1 MYKLELL
8 TSQFSHFA
16 DGDLEKTISDL
27 SITAVVAGAVA
38 LVLLVGLAVFMNKR
52 WPGFKPILFSLIVII
67 TLGTTFTISGGTI
80 YLNLNSATG
89 GPVHWHTD
97 FEIWACNNELE
108 LRDPHGALSNKIG
121 TPTLHEHNDK
131 RIHLEGVPVELPHD
145 ASLGKFMNVV
155 GGEIADSSLVIPL
168 NDDKYFEG
176 HHEEV
181 DGDGSATPAPE
192 DVQPYILT
200 GKDGKYA
207 KFVNGDTCGEQPAEV
222 QVFVYRYNQQDKT
235 YKQTKID
242 HPANYELSHHSDVPP
257 SDCVIIEFAPQKD
270 HTNKLCRQYGVRDSN
285 LCESFGVKPED
296 HDVCVIKEVR

>member
-8 TSQFSHFA
+8 TSQFSRFA

-27 SITAVVAGAVA
+27 SITAIAAGTVA
-38 LVLLVGLAVFMNKR
+38 LVLLVGLAVLMNKR
-52 WPGFKPILFSLIVII
+52 WPSFKPVLFSLIVIV

-145 ASLGKFMNVV
+145 VCTKRYVRRQV
-155 GGEIADSSLVIPL
+155 IKIEIA
-168 NDDKYFEG
+168 
-176 HHEEV
+176 
-181 DGDGSATPAPE
+181 
-192 DVQPYILT
+192 
-200 GKDGKYA
+200 
-207 KFVNGDTCGEQPAEV
+207 
-222 QVFVYRYNQQDKT
+222 
-235 YKQTKID
+235 
-242 HPANYELSHHSDVPP
+242 
-257 SDCVIIEFAPQKD
+257 
-270 HTNKLCRQYGVRDSN
+270 
-285 LCESFGVKPED
+285 
-296 HDVCVIKEVR
+296 